1 MRVALINPRFR
12 LPIDTRTTAHLG
24 LAYLGAVSQ
33 KRGDTVRVFDC
44 DVEEQSLEDF
54 VQEFKPNLI
63 GITANTPQVKQ
74 AWRTAKAIKEVHDV
88 PIVLGGPHVSVAA
101 EGLDYESVE
110 RPYVDMVV
118 RGEGEAPWL
127 EISNKVEDFLRSSE
141 DTSTAA
147 LMDPNKHIWDEMLG
161 ITYKTSDGQVYRNMD
176 AKVINDLDSL
186 PWPAY
191 NLFRMNKYTN
201 LQPATDHVDGA
212 RSFSIM
218 TSRGCPYRCTFCSQ
232 SIMPIKWRAR
242 TAENVIEEWRH
253 LVHEL
258 GAEEIGVLDDSAN
271 IRRDRLMVLS
281 DMLIENKL
289 NHVPWIFVNGIRAN
303 LADKVL
309 MTKLKEAGLLRTAF
323 GVETGNPDM
332 IKAIDKHVDH
342 DTIRQAFKN
351 CKEVGLQ
358 TIGFFIIGLPGDT
371 RETMQDTIDFAI
383 ELDPL
388 IANFSMMT
396 PYPGTKVYEIVKRE
410 GKLLMDDWED
420 YVFFEQKA
428 RYEMGDLTAELMTEM
443 YRKAYRQFYLRPG
456 PIMRR
461 LQDKNFWMNLPRN
474 IRIARRTFF
483 KKPEKTELKRVIEAE
498 GRSI

>member
-147 LMDPNKHIWDEMLG
+147 LMDPDKHIWDEMLG

-309 MTKLKEAGLLRTAF
+309 MAKLKEAGLLRTAF

-461 LQDKNFWMNLPRN
+461 LQDRNFWMNLPRN

-498 GRSI
+498 GRTI

>member
-54 VQEFKPNLI
+54 VQEFKPDLI

-74 AWRTAKAIKEVHDV
+74 AWRTAKAIKEVHDA

-118 RGEGEAPWL
+118 RGEGEGPWL

-281 DMLIENKL
+281 DMLIANKL

-309 MTKLKEAGLLRTAF
+309 MAKLKEAGLLRTAF

-428 RYEMGDLTAELMTEM
+428 RYEMGELTAELMTEM

-461 LQDKNFWMNLPRN
+461 LRAKDFWMNLPRN

-498 GRSI
+498 GRTI

>member
-309 MTKLKEAGLLRTAF
+309 MAKLKEAGLLRTAF

-461 LQDKNFWMNLPRN
+461 LQAKDFWMNLPRN

>member
-1 MRVALINPRFR
+1 MRVALINPQFR

-33 KRGDTVRVFDC
+33 KRGDTVRIFDA
-44 DVEEQSLEDF
+44 DVEEQSIEDF
-54 VQEFKPNLI
+54 VREFQPDLV

-74 AWRTAKAIKEVHDV
+74 AWRTAKAIKSVRDV
-88 PIVLGGPHVSVAA
+88 PVVIGGPHPSVAS

-110 RPYVDMVV
+110 KPGVEIVV
-118 RGEGEAPWL
+118 RGEGEGPWL
-127 EISNKVEDFLRSSE
+127 EISARLEEFLRDSE

-147 LMDPNKHIWDEMLG
+147 LMDPQKGVWNDILG
-161 ITYKTSDGQVYRNMD
+161 ITYKASDGSVYRNMD
-176 AKVINDLDSL
+176 AKPINDLDSL

-191 NLFRMNKYTN
+191 NLFRMDKYTN

-242 TAENVIEEWRH
+242 TADNVIEEWRH
-253 LVHEL
+253 LVHNL

-271 IRRDRLMVLS
+271 IRKDRLYVLA
-281 DMLIENKL
+281 DRLIAENL

-303 LADKVL
+303 LADKPL
-309 MTKLKEAGLLRTAF
+309 MAKLKEAGLLRTAF
-323 GVETGNPDM
+323 GVETGNPQM
-332 IKAIDKHVDH
+332 LKSIDKNVDH

-410 GKLLMDDWED
+410 GRMLMNDWED

-428 RYEMGDLTAELMTEM
+428 RFEMGDLTAELVEEM
-443 YRKAYRQFYLRPG
+443 YRKAYRQYYLRPG

-461 LQDKNFWMNLPRN
+461 AQTKDFWFNLPRN
-474 IRIARRTFF
+474 LRIARRTFF
-483 KKPEKTELKRVIEAE
+483 KKEEKTDLRRAMEAK
-498 GRSI
+498 GSV